1 MPAAAWAFMSGH
13 GGQRQPLAARHW
25 RTARPVRP
33 AQGRPD
39 TGLAGPGEEGGDRGQ
54 RPGAHGCR
62 TGIQR
67 TLAGTSSW
75 PTGMQGRRPDRD
87 GRPGRVRAALRAAAL
102 RAMRPPPEPPRR
114 VAHTPRSLHGPPKRR
129 RRCLG
134 FRVGPSHRASV
145 LAHWR
150 FPLNEKKADWEIA
163 IPLNRHGLGK
173 GQDRSGH
180 RGEVCR
186 VRAPMESFVPRV
198 Q

>member
-1 MPAAAWAFMSGH
+1 MPASAWAFMSGH

-75 PTGMQGRRPDRD
+75 Q
-87 GRPGRVRAALRAAAL
+87 
-102 RAMRPPPEPPRR
+102 PECKGDVPIE
-114 VAHTPRSLHGPPKRR
+114 VGGPE
-129 RRCLG
+129 G
-134 FRVGPSHRASV
+134 F
-145 LAHWR
+145 
-150 FPLNEKKADWEIA
+150 
-163 IPLNRHGLGK
+163 GLL
-173 GQDRSGH
+173 
-180 RGEVCR
+180 
-186 VRAPMESFVPRV
+186 
-198 Q
+198 